1 MLAVLTFWQLRVLQN
16 RIHHILIAF
25 IKVTIMTINTV
36 VTTFVSTLLAHRVS
50 TTITYIRCIL
60 WVVAWRSCCIFF
72 LFIFS
77 IINIFYVRVLIVILP
92 MMAMGVNIFKY
103 ILLPTFI
110 TVLLDDCWY
119 KFFVGAIVYHPLYWC
134 LCLIVSLRFPIVN
147 KEFLWYQR

>member
-16 RIHHILIAF
+16 RVHHILIAF
-25 IKVTIMTINTV
+25 IKVTITTINTV
-36 VTTFVSTLLAHRVS
+36 ITTFAI
-50 TTITYIRCIL
+50 TTITYTRCIL

-92 MMAMGVNIFKY
+92 MVTMGVNIFKY

-119 KFFVGAIVYHPLYWC
+119 KFFVCAIVYHPLYWC